1 MNEFK
6 EIAACM
12 GMLKGER
19 VKLQILDKDWY
30 WCSMQNMSE
39 EERKARV
46 ADLQKRTR
54 AHIWPEKG
62 NDHA

>member
-12 GMLKGER
+12 EMLKDAR
-19 VKLQILDKDWY
+19 MHLQILVKDWY
-30 WCSMQNMSE
+30 WCSMQNMSD

-54 AHIWPEKG
+54 AYIWPEKG